1 MSDPLPPSSPG
12 SRPPELESWKDIAAY
27 LRTSV
32 RTVQRW
38 EEQNGLPVHRVM
50 REKRAAIY
58 AHPHE
63 LDAWLAQRTVTPTP
77 PAAPPPPES
86 PPAAPIAPAPA
97 AHRRSL
103 WSAGLLLVG
112 LLVAVALAFVR
123 TSPPLQLTVQ
133 AHRLSSNPGFELHP
147 VQSPNGAWFA
157 YAWSHRGDN
166 GITAQSTTTAESVV
180 ISQHP
185 ALAYSPQWSPDGNSL
200 LFLRRKTD
208 QISELLRYDWQHRT
222 GPTVIAE
229 VLGYNWYDAGVNGF
243 PGIQWTPDGRA
254 VLVRDRN
261 PVTSAQ
267 RIQRLQLDSGQRL
280 PVFEVPPGTPLFG
293 FALSPDRAHLAVVIR
308 SGGLNV
314 LHTVPLDAQLRAAGP
329 PVPVLPGEAPTES
342 PAWSPN
348 GDLFLI
354 RAKKELWKRA
364 GSAPPVQIPV
374 VGEWPD
380 YSVAVTPSG
389 GLIWGNLRMDAA
401 IWLYDLARQ
410 QPVKSLCDSTALDR
424 MPRISPDGR
433 QLLYLSERAGPLNL
447 WICDMAT
454 QTPRQLTNL
463 PRGIVT
469 WGQWSPDGQFVA
481 YTTEDKDQ
489 SGVHIVR
496 RDGSPVATLAS
507 GTGNR
512 QYPVWPPSGD
522 RLYYREAAVGSVQV
536 RSARVDGSDAR
547 VEAELPQLT
556 AFAIRRDGRWWLL
569 QAGKLSLADHPAA
582 PPRVVA
588 ANVAE
593 LSGLAPD
600 GLGIHVSQVTS
611 AGLTSNYTLA
621 LVSSDGTPQPLAGA
635 TPEGMGFVV
644 GPPGFALYTRNSDG
658 NSDIFHGVPAAAPRP

>member
-1 MSDPLPPSSPG
+1 MSDPTPPSPTG
-12 SRPPELESWKDIAAY
+12 SRQPELESWKDIAAY

-50 REKRAAIY
+50 REKRAAIF

-77 PAAPPPPES
+77 PAAESPQAAPVAPPPV
-86 PPAAPIAPAPA
+86 AP
-97 AHRRSL
+97 RRPL
-103 WSAGLLLVG
+103 WPAGLVLTG
-112 LLVAVALAFVR
+112 LLVALALAFVR
-123 TSPPLQLTVQ
+123 HSPPPPLTLQ
-133 AHRLSSNPGFELHP
+133 AHRLTSNPGFELHP
-147 VQSPNGAWFA
+147 AESPNGAWFV

-166 GITAQSTTTAESVV
+166 GIAVKSTTTAETVV

-200 LFLRRKTD
+200 LFLRRKTG
-208 QISELLRYDWQHRT
+208 QVSELLRYDWQHRT

-229 VLGYNWYDAGVNGF
+229 VLGYNWYDAGVHSY
-243 PGIQWTPDGRA
+243 PGIQWTTDGRA

-293 FALSPDRAHLAVVIR
+293 FALSPDQSQLAVVIR
-308 SGGLNV
+308 SGGLLV
-314 LHTVPLDAQLRAAGP
+314 LHTVPLDSQLRAAGP
-329 PVPVLPGEAPTES
+329 PIPVLPGEAATES
-342 PAWSPN
+342 PAWTPE
-348 GDLFLI
+348 GDLFFI
-354 RAKKELWKRA
+354 RAKKELWKRT
-364 GSAPPVQIPV
+364 GSAPPSQIPV
-374 VGEWPD
+374 AGEWPD

-389 GLIWGNLRMDAA
+389 GLIWGHLRMDAA

-433 QLLYLSERAGPLNL
+433 QLLFLSERAGPLNL
-447 WICDMAT
+447 WICDIAT

-463 PRGIVT
+463 PSGIVT
-469 WGQWSPDGQFVA
+469 WGQWSPDGGSVA
-481 YTTEDKDQ
+481 YTTEDKAH

-507 GTGNR
+507 GAGSR
-512 QYPVWPPSGD
+512 FYPVWSPRGD
-522 RLYYREAAVGSVQV
+522 RLHYLEAAIGGVQV

-556 AFAIRRDGRWWLL
+556 AFAVRPDGRWWLL

-593 LSGLAPD
+593 LSALAPD
-600 GLGIHVSQVTS
+600 GLGIHISQHIS
-611 AGLTSNYTLA
+611 AGVTSNYTFA
-621 LVSSDGTPQPLAGA
+621 LVPGEGPPQPLAGA
-635 TPEGMGFVV
+635 TPEGMGFAA

-658 NSDIFHGVPAAAPRP
+658 NGDIFHGVPSAAPRP